1 MSIIGSIFVRLGLK
15 SDEFS
20 KGIKQSEGQLSSFKG
35 VVGKIG
41 GAIAGAFTVDKI
53 VQFTKEAYKLAG
65 QAQGVYN
72 AFSRLNRPGLL
83 NDLKEATR
91 GTTDELQLMQTAVRA
106 SNFKIPLDQLATYL
120 RFATDRA
127 IETGE
132 SVDYL
137 VNSLVLGIGRKSPLI
152 LDNLSISTV
161 RLREELAKTGD
172 MAKAVGNII
181 EEEMKKGGDAIETSA
196 VKTQKLGAAWKDF
209 MVAVGDSG
217 AVKSTGNIIT
227 DTLTSITRAMSD
239 LIKSGKS
246 SSIAMG
252 SGMLGGILGP
262 ILGPVAA
269 IFGGTKAAE
278 SAIKGQRSKQNKIDA
293 EVEKA
298 AKLAKEWADSV
309 TTIEEAEKKLS
320 LAQYSYF
327 SSGKEREAVIAAL
340 KEKIKTIKAQEQEKI
355 AREQTE
361 KGIKAQIEALE
372 ELRAQEANPE
382 KRAAYTSEIE
392 SLKKRLELMTSTN
405 TVVKGSID
413 YIIQQIEAQ
422 EKLYH
427 STNIQSVRDMA
438 AAKKEELEAAKAL
451 LEITEKDR
459 KRRDRILKEGDIASG
474 YSTQG
479 MGGSFWL
486 KRVEE
491 KNKLEKNLA
500 SYSFDPTLYK
510 DKIQQFKEQAAEV
523 DQVANSIH
531 QTITNTMVSSFQAL
545 ADGLAGISDMDA
557 GQAIASL
564 LKPLADTAIT
574 AGTIIMTTG
583 EAIES
588 LKKSLFGFNGISAIA
603 AGAILVGIGVAA
615 RAGLSAIASSGGS
628 SGSSSYSPNTS
639 FSGGSSYSGAS
650 SQYGYA
656 SYRAQSVDVNVT
668 GRISG
673 QDIVLASDKYL
684 KNKSR

>member
-20 KGIKQSEGQLSSFKG
+20 KGIKQVEGQLSSFKG

-41 GAIAGAFTVDKI
+41 GAIGVALSVKAVLKFT
-53 VQFTKEAYKLAG
+53 AASYKLA
-65 QAQGVYN
+65 QQTQNVYT
-72 AFSRLNRPGLL
+72 AFSRLNRPDLL
-83 NDLKEATR
+83 NKLKEAT
-91 GTTDELQLMQTAVRA
+91 GGAVDELKLMQTAVQT

-120 RFATDRA
+120 KFATTRA
-127 IETGE
+127 NETGQ

-137 VNSLVLGIGRKSPLI
+137 VQSIILGIGRKSPMI
-152 LDNLSISTV
+152 LDNLQINT
-161 RLREELAKTGD
+161 LKIREEFSKTGD

-181 EEEMKKGGDAIETSA
+181 EEEMKDAGNNIQTT
-196 VKTQKLGAAWKDF
+196 VDKTQKLGAAWKNF
-209 MVAVGDSG
+209 SLSLGNTSV
-217 AVKSTGNIIT
+217 VKSAGNAIV
-227 DTLTSITRAMSD
+227 DTLTYIANSFDA
-239 LIKSGKS
+239 LINSERLSTWQKFLGFL
-246 SSIAMG
+246 G
-252 SGMLGGILGP
+252 HGGIQRQAL
-262 ILGPVAA
+262 
-269 IFGGTKAAE
+269 AE
-278 SAIKGQRSKQNKIDA
+278 GAGNASAGKQIQERVNLWT
-293 EVEKA
+293 EG
-298 AKLAKEWADSV
+298 LN
-309 TTIEEAEKKLS
+309 TIELAERQLAFAQSQYAHFSSEEEKK
-320 LAQYSYF
+320 
-327 SSGKEREAVIAAL
+327 AVIAAL
-340 KEKIKTIKAQEQEKI
+340 KERVKLIKSQEQEKI

-361 KGIKAQIEALE
+361 NGIKAQIAALE

-413 YIIQQIEAQ
+413 YINQQIEAQ
-422 EKLYH
+422 EKLYN

-451 LEITEKDR
+451 LEITEKDKQ
-459 KRRDRILKEGDIASG
+459 KRDEALKGDIASG

-491 KNKLEKNLA
+491 KNQLEKNLA

-545 ADGLAGISDMDA
+545 ADGLAGISDMNA

-564 LKPLADTAIT
+564 LKPLADMAIT

-583 EAIES
+583 KAIES
-588 LKKSLFGFNGISAIA
+588 LKAALSGFFGVGAIA

-639 FSGGSSYSGAS
+639 FSGGGSYSGAS

>member
-196 VKTQKLGAAWKDF
+196 VKTQKLGAAWKNF
-209 MVAVGDSG
+209 MTSVGDTSII
-217 AVKSTGNIIT
+217 KSTGDAIVS
-227 DTLTSITRAMSD
+227 TLTYIADSFDA
-239 LIKSGKS
+239 LINSERLSTWQKFLGFL
-246 SSIAMG
+246 G
-252 SGMLGGILGP
+252 HGGIQRQAL
-262 ILGPVAA
+262 
-269 IFGGTKAAE
+269 AE
-278 SAIKGQRSKQNKIDA
+278 GAGNASADKQIQERVNLWT
-293 EVEKA
+293 EG
-298 AKLAKEWADSV
+298 LN
-309 TTIEEAEKKLS
+309 TIELAERQLAFAQSQYAHFSSEEEKK
-320 LAQYSYF
+320 
-327 SSGKEREAVIAAL
+327 AVIAAL
-340 KEKIKTIKAQEQEKI
+340 KERVKLIKSQEQEKI

-361 KGIKAQIEALE
+361 NGIKAQIAALE
-372 ELRAQEANPE
+372 ELRAQEANPA

-413 YIIQQIEAQ
+413 YINQQIEAQ
-422 EKLYH
+422 EKLYN

-451 LEITEKDR
+451 LEITEKDKQ
-459 KRRDRILKEGDIASG
+459 KRDEALKGNIASG

-531 QTITNTMVSSFQAL
+531 QTITNTMVSGFQAL

-564 LKPLADTAIT
+564 LKPLADVAIT

>member
-41 GAIAGAFTVDKI
+41 GAIAGAFAVNKI

-91 GTTDELQLMQTAVRA
+91 GTTDELKLMQTAVQA
-106 SNFKIPLDQLATYL
+106 NNFKIPLNQLATYL
-120 RFATDRA
+120 KFATNRA

-137 VNSLVLGIGRKSPLI
+137 VQSIILGIGRKSPLI
-152 LDNLSISTV
+152 LDNLGISV
-161 RLREELAKTGD
+161 FELREELAKTGD
-172 MAKAVGNII
+172 MGKAVGNII
-181 EEEMKKGGDAIETSA
+181 NKSMSEAGDAIETSA
-196 VKTQKLGAAWKDF
+196 VKTQKLGAAWKNF
-209 MVAVGDSG
+209 MTSVGDTSV
-217 AVKSTGNIIT
+217 VKSTGDAIVS
-227 DTLTSITRAMSD
+227 TLTYIADSFDA
-239 LIKSGKS
+239 LINSERLSTWQKFLGFL
-246 SSIAMG
+246 G
-252 SGMLGGILGP
+252 HGGIQRQAL
-262 ILGPVAA
+262 
-269 IFGGTKAAE
+269 AE
-278 SAIKGQRSKQNKIDA
+278 GAGNASADKQIQERVNLWT
-293 EVEKA
+293 EG
-298 AKLAKEWADSV
+298 LN
-309 TTIEEAEKKLS
+309 TIELAERQLAFAQSQYAHFSSEEEKK
-320 LAQYSYF
+320 
-327 SSGKEREAVIAAL
+327 AVIAAL
-340 KEKIKTIKAQEQEKI
+340 KERVKLIKSQEQEKI

-361 KGIKAQIEALE
+361 NGIKAQIAALE

-413 YIIQQIEAQ
+413 YINQQIEAQ
-422 EKLYH
+422 EKLYN

-451 LEITEKDR
+451 LEITEKDKQ
-459 KRRDRILKEGDIASG
+459 KRDEALKGDIASG

-545 ADGLAGISDMDA
+545 ADGLAGISDMNA

-564 LKPLADTAIT
+564 LKPLADMAIT

-583 EAIES
+583 KAIES
-588 LKKSLFGFNGISAIA
+588 LKAALSGFFGVGAIA

>member
-209 MVAVGDSG
+209 MVAVGGSG

-246 SSIAMG
+246 WSAFIG
-252 SGMLGGILGP
+252 SMLGGILGP
-262 ILGPVAA
+262 LGA
-269 IFGGTKAAE
+269 IFGGATAAG
-278 SAIKGQRSKQNKIDA
+278 SAITGQRSKQNKIDA
-293 EVEKA
+293 EDASA
-298 AKLAKEWADSV
+298 AKLAKKWADSAA
-309 TTIEEAEKKLS
+309 TIEEVNILLNSARSDSIDLTAKETQAIIEALMEKKKQL
-320 LAQYSYF
+320 
-327 SSGKEREAVIAAL
+327 
-340 KEKIKTIKAQEQEKI
+340 KAQEQEKI

-361 KGIKAQIEALE
+361 KGIKAQIAALE

-413 YIIQQIEAQ
+413 YINQQIEAQ
-422 EKLYH
+422 EKLYN

-438 AAKKEELEAAKAL
+438 AAKKKELEAAKAL
-451 LEITEKDR
+451 LEITEKDKQ
-459 KRRDRILKEGDIASG
+459 KRDEALKGDIASG

-491 KNKLEKNLA
+491 KNQLEKNLA

>member
-91 GTTDELQLMQTAVRA
+91 GTTDELKLMQTAVQA
-106 SNFKIPLDQLATYL
+106 NNFKIPLDQLATYL
-120 RFATDRA
+120 KFATNRA

-137 VNSLVLGIGRKSPLI
+137 VQSIILGIGRKSPLI
-152 LDNLSISTV
+152 LDNLGISASE
-161 RLREELAKTGD
+161 LREELAKTGD
-172 MAKAVGNII
+172 MGKAVGNII
-181 EEEMKKGGDAIETSA
+181 NKSMSEAGDAIETSA
-196 VKTQKLGAAWKDF
+196 VKTQKLGAAWKNF
-209 MVAVGDSG
+209 MTSVGDTSV
-217 AVKSTGNIIT
+217 VKSTGDAIVS
-227 DTLTSITRAMSD
+227 TLTYIADSFDA
-239 LIKSGKS
+239 LINSERLSTWQKFLGFL
-246 SSIAMG
+246 G
-252 SGMLGGILGP
+252 HGGIQRQAL
-262 ILGPVAA
+262 
-269 IFGGTKAAE
+269 AE
-278 SAIKGQRSKQNKIDA
+278 GAGNASADKQIQERVNLWT
-293 EVEKA
+293 EG
-298 AKLAKEWADSV
+298 LN
-309 TTIEEAEKKLS
+309 TIELAERQLAFAQSQYAHFSSEEEKK
-320 LAQYSYF
+320 
-327 SSGKEREAVIAAL
+327 AVIAAL
-340 KEKIKTIKAQEQEKI
+340 KERVKLIKSQEQEKI

-361 KGIKAQIEALE
+361 NGIKAQIAALE
-372 ELRAQEANPE
+372 ELRAEEANPA

-413 YIIQQIEAQ
+413 YINQQIEAQ
-422 EKLYH
+422 EKLYN

-451 LEITEKDR
+451 LEITEKDKQ
-459 KRRDRILKEGDIASG
+459 KRNEALKGDIGSG

-545 ADGLAGISDMDA
+545 ADGLAGISDMNA

-564 LKPLADTAIT
+564 LKPLADMAIT

-583 EAIES
+583 KAIES
-588 LKKSLFGFNGISAIA
+588 LKAALSGFFGVGAIA

>member
-35 VVGKIG
+35 AVGKIG

-91 GTTDELQLMQTAVRA
+91 GTTDELKLMQTAVQA
-106 SNFKIPLDQLATYL
+106 NNFKIPLDQLATYL
-120 RFATDRA
+120 KFATNRA

-137 VNSLVLGIGRKSPLI
+137 VQSIILGIGRKSPLI
-152 LDNLSISTV
+152 LDNLGISASE
-161 RLREELAKTGD
+161 LREELAKTGD
-172 MAKAVGNII
+172 MGKAVGNII
-181 EEEMKKGGDAIETSA
+181 NKSMSEAGDAIETSA
-196 VKTQKLGAAWKDF
+196 VKAQKLGAAWKDF

-361 KGIKAQIEALE
+361 KGIKAQIAALE

-413 YIIQQIEAQ
+413 YINQQIEAQ
-422 EKLYH
+422 EKLYN

-438 AAKKEELEAAKAL
+438 AAKKKELEAAKAL
-451 LEITEKDR
+451 LEITEKDKQ
-459 KRRDRILKEGDIASG
+459 KRDEALKGNIASG

>member
-196 VKTQKLGAAWKDF
+196 VKTQKLGAAWKNF
-209 MVAVGDSG
+209 MTSVGDTSV
-217 AVKSTGNIIT
+217 VKSTGDAIVS
-227 DTLTSITRAMSD
+227 TLTYIADSFDA
-239 LIKSGKS
+239 LINSERLSTWQKFLGFL
-246 SSIAMG
+246 G
-252 SGMLGGILGP
+252 HGGIQRQAL
-262 ILGPVAA
+262 
-269 IFGGTKAAE
+269 AE
-278 SAIKGQRSKQNKIDA
+278 GAGNASAGKQIQERVNLWT
-293 EVEKA
+293 EG
-298 AKLAKEWADSV
+298 LN
-309 TTIEEAEKKLS
+309 TIELAERQLAFAQSQYAHFSSEEEKK
-320 LAQYSYF
+320 
-327 SSGKEREAVIAAL
+327 AVIAAL
-340 KEKIKTIKAQEQEKI
+340 KERVKLLKSQEQEKI

-361 KGIKAQIEALE
+361 NGIKAQIAALE
-372 ELRAQEANPE
+372 ELRAEEANPE

-413 YIIQQIEAQ
+413 YINQQIEAQ
-422 EKLYH
+422 EKLYN
-427 STNIQSVRDMA
+427 STNIQSIRDMA

-451 LEITEKDR
+451 LEITEKDKQ
-459 KRRDRILKEGDIASG
+459 KRDEALKGNIASG
-474 YSTQG
+474 YSTQE

-510 DKIQQFKEQAAEV
+510 DKIQQFKEQVAEV
-523 DQVANSIH
+523 DQVAKSIH

-545 ADGLAGISDMDA
+545 ADGLAGISDMNA

-564 LKPLADTAIT
+564 LKPLADMAIT

-583 EAIES
+583 KAIES
-588 LKKSLFGFNGISAIA
+588 LKAALSGFFGVGAIA

>member
-91 GTTDELQLMQTAVRA
+91 GTTDELKLMQTAVQA
-106 SNFKIPLDQLATYL
+106 NNFKIPLDQLATYL
-120 RFATDRA
+120 KFATNRA

-196 VKTQKLGAAWKDF
+196 VKTQKLGAAWKNF
-209 MVAVGDSG
+209 MTSVGDTSV
-217 AVKSTGNIIT
+217 VKSTGDAIVS
-227 DTLTSITRAMSD
+227 TLTYIADSFDA
-239 LIKSGKS
+239 LINSERLSTWQKFLGFL
-246 SSIAMG
+246 G
-252 SGMLGGILGP
+252 HGGIQRQAL
-262 ILGPVAA
+262 
-269 IFGGTKAAE
+269 AE
-278 SAIKGQRSKQNKIDA
+278 GAGNASADKQIQERVNLWT
-293 EVEKA
+293 EG
-298 AKLAKEWADSV
+298 LN
-309 TTIEEAEKKLS
+309 TIELAERQLAFAQSQYAHFSSEEEKK
-320 LAQYSYF
+320 
-327 SSGKEREAVIAAL
+327 AVIAAL
-340 KEKIKTIKAQEQEKI
+340 KERVKLIKSQEQEKI

-382 KRAAYTSEIE
+382 KKAAYTSEIE

-413 YIIQQIEAQ
+413 YINQQIEAQ
-422 EKLYH
+422 EKLYN

-451 LEITEKDR
+451 LEITAKDE
-459 KRRDRILKEGDIASG
+459 KRRAEILAEGDIASG
-474 YSTQG
+474 YSTKG
-479 MGGSFWL
+479 TGGSFWF

-545 ADGLAGISDMDA
+545 ADGLAGISDMNA

-564 LKPLADTAIT
+564 LKPLADMAIT

-583 EAIES
+583 KAIES
-588 LKKSLFGFNGISAIA
+588 LKAALSGFFGVGAIA

-615 RAGLSAIASSGGS
+615 RAGLSAIASSGGN

-639 FSGGSSYSGAS
+639 FSGGSSYSGVS

>member
-91 GTTDELQLMQTAVRA
+91 GTTDELKLMQTAVQA
-106 SNFKIPLDQLATYL
+106 NNFKIPLDQLATYL
-120 RFATDRA
+120 KFATNRA

-137 VNSLVLGIGRKSPLI
+137 VQSIILGIGRKSPLI
-152 LDNLSISTV
+152 LDNLGISASE
-161 RLREELAKTGD
+161 LREELAKTGD
-172 MAKAVGNII
+172 MGKAVGNII
-181 EEEMKKGGDAIETSA
+181 NKSMSEAGDAIETSA
-196 VKTQKLGAAWKDF
+196 VKTQKLGAAWKNF
-209 MVAVGDSG
+209 MTSVGDTSV
-217 AVKSTGNIIT
+217 VKSTGDAIVS
-227 DTLTSITRAMSD
+227 TLTYIADSFDA
-239 LIKSGKS
+239 LINSERLSTWQKFLGFL
-246 SSIAMG
+246 G
-252 SGMLGGILGP
+252 HGGIQRQAL
-262 ILGPVAA
+262 
-269 IFGGTKAAE
+269 AE
-278 SAIKGQRSKQNKIDA
+278 GAGNASADKQIQERVNLWT
-293 EVEKA
+293 EG
-298 AKLAKEWADSV
+298 LN
-309 TTIEEAEKKLS
+309 TIELAERQLAFAQSQYAHFSSEEEKK
-320 LAQYSYF
+320 
-327 SSGKEREAVIAAL
+327 AVIAAL
-340 KEKIKTIKAQEQEKI
+340 KERVKLIKSQEQEKI

-361 KGIKAQIEALE
+361 NGIKAQIAALE

-413 YIIQQIEAQ
+413 YINQQIEAQ
-422 EKLYH
+422 EKLYN

-451 LEITEKDR
+451 LEITEKDKQ
-459 KRRDRILKEGDIASG
+459 KRDEALKGDIASG

-479 MGGSFWL
+479 MGGSFWF

-491 KNKLEKNLA
+491 KNQLEKNLA

-545 ADGLAGISDMDA
+545 ADGLAGISDMNA

-564 LKPLADTAIT
+564 LKPLADMAIT

-583 EAIES
+583 KAIES
-588 LKKSLFGFNGISAIA
+588 LKAALSGFFGVGAIA

>member
-196 VKTQKLGAAWKDF
+196 VKTQKLGAAWKNF
-209 MVAVGDSG
+209 MTSVGDTS
-217 AVKSTGNIIT
+217 VIKSTGDAIVS
-227 DTLTSITRAMSD
+227 TLTYIADSFDA
-239 LIKSGKS
+239 LINSERLSTWQKFLGFL
-246 SSIAMG
+246 G
-252 SGMLGGILGP
+252 HGGIQRQAL
-262 ILGPVAA
+262 
-269 IFGGTKAAE
+269 AE
-278 SAIKGQRSKQNKIDA
+278 GAGNASADKQIQERVNLWT
-293 EVEKA
+293 EG
-298 AKLAKEWADSV
+298 LN
-309 TTIEEAEKKLS
+309 TIELAERQLAFAQSQYAHFSSEEEKK
-320 LAQYSYF
+320 
-327 SSGKEREAVIAAL
+327 AVIAAL
-340 KEKIKTIKAQEQEKI
+340 KERVKLIKSQEQEKI

-361 KGIKAQIEALE
+361 NGIKAQIAALE

-413 YIIQQIEAQ
+413 YINQQIEAQ
-422 EKLYH
+422 EKLYN

-438 AAKKEELEAAKAL
+438 AAKKKELEAAKAL
-451 LEITEKDR
+451 LEITEKDKQ
-459 KRRDRILKEGDIASG
+459 KRDEALKGNIASG
-474 YSTQG
+474 YSTQE

-545 ADGLAGISDMDA
+545 ADGLAGISDMNA

-564 LKPLADTAIT
+564 LKPLADMAIT

-583 EAIES
+583 EAIER
-588 LKKSLFGFNGISAIA
+588 LKKSLLGFNGIGAIA

-639 FSGGSSYSGAS
+639 FSGGGSYSGAS

>member
-41 GAIAGAFTVDKI
+41 WAIAGAFTVDKI

-196 VKTQKLGAAWKDF
+196 VKTQKLGAAWKNF
-209 MVAVGDSG
+209 MTSVGDTSV
-217 AVKSTGNIIT
+217 VKSTGDAIVS
-227 DTLTSITRAMSD
+227 TLTYIADSFDA
-239 LIKSGKS
+239 LINSERLSTWQKFLGFL
-246 SSIAMG
+246 G
-252 SGMLGGILGP
+252 HGGIQRQAL
-262 ILGPVAA
+262 
-269 IFGGTKAAE
+269 AE
-278 SAIKGQRSKQNKIDA
+278 GAGNASADKQIQERVNLWT
-293 EVEKA
+293 EG
-298 AKLAKEWADSV
+298 LN
-309 TTIEEAEKKLS
+309 TIELAERQLAFAQSQYAHFSSEEEKK
-320 LAQYSYF
+320 
-327 SSGKEREAVIAAL
+327 AVIAAL
-340 KEKIKTIKAQEQEKI
+340 KERVKLIKSQEQEKI

-361 KGIKAQIEALE
+361 NGIKAQIAALE

-413 YIIQQIEAQ
+413 YINQQIEAQ
-422 EKLYH
+422 EKLYN
-427 STNIQSVRDMA
+427 SANIQSVRDMA

-451 LEITEKDR
+451 LEITEKDKQ
-459 KRRDRILKEGDIASG
+459 KRDEALKGDIASG

-545 ADGLAGISDMDA
+545 ADGLAGISDMNA

-564 LKPLADTAIT
+564 LKPLADMAIT

-583 EAIES
+583 KAIES
-588 LKKSLFGFNGISAIA
+588 LKAALSGFFGVGAIA

>member
-41 GAIAGAFTVDKI
+41 GAIAGAFAVNKI

-91 GTTDELQLMQTAVRA
+91 GTTDELKLMQTAVQA
-106 SNFKIPLDQLATYL
+106 NNFKIPLDQLATYL
-120 RFATDRA
+120 KFATNRA

-137 VNSLVLGIGRKSPLI
+137 VQSIILGIGRKSPLI
-152 LDNLSISTV
+152 LDNLGISASE
-161 RLREELAKTGD
+161 LREELAKTGD
-172 MAKAVGNII
+172 MGKAVGNII
-181 EEEMKKGGDAIETSA
+181 NKSMSEAGDAIETSA
-196 VKTQKLGAAWKDF
+196 VKVQRLSAAWKDLKTAYGNSAWVKNIADSIVDNLT
-209 MVAVGDSG
+209 VAINSISSIFKSNAQIWYETDIKMG
-217 AVKSTGNIIT
+217 ANLGKRWLQIYEKYKKATGSLK
-227 DTLTSITRAMSD
+227 DDYSEYLD
-239 LIKSGKS
+239 LLKKGFS
-246 SSIAMG
+246 SS
-252 SGMLGGILGP
+252 P
-262 ILGPVAA
+262 Q
-269 IFGGTKAAE
+269 T
-278 SAIKGQRSKQNKIDA
+278 NT
-293 EVEKA
+293 
-298 AKLAKEWADSV
+298 DSIRQLNSD
-309 TTIEEAEKKLS
+309 TIN
-320 LAQYSYF
+320 
-327 SSGKEREAVIAAL
+327 
-340 KEKIKTIKAQEQEKI
+340 
-355 AREQTE
+355 
-361 KGIKAQIEALE
+361 GIKAQIAALE
-372 ELRAQEANPE
+372 ELRAEEANPA

-413 YIIQQIEAQ
+413 YINQQIEAQ
-422 EKLYH
+422 EKLYN

-451 LEITEKDR
+451 LEITEKDKQ
-459 KRRDRILKEGDIASG
+459 KRDEALKGDIASG

-545 ADGLAGISDMDA
+545 ADGLAGISDMNA

-564 LKPLADTAIT
+564 LKPLADMAIT

-583 EAIES
+583 KAIES
-588 LKKSLFGFNGISAIA
+588 LKAALSGFFGVGAIA

-639 FSGGSSYSGAS
+639 FSGGGSYSGAS

-656 SYRAQSVDVNVT
+656 SYRTQSVDVNVT

>member
-196 VKTQKLGAAWKDF
+196 VKTQKLGAAWKNF
-209 MVAVGDSG
+209 MTSVGDTS
-217 AVKSTGNIIT
+217 VIKSTGDAIVS
-227 DTLTSITRAMSD
+227 TLTYIADSFDA
-239 LIKSGKS
+239 LINSERLSTWQKFLGFL
-246 SSIAMG
+246 G
-252 SGMLGGILGP
+252 HGGIQRQAL
-262 ILGPVAA
+262 
-269 IFGGTKAAE
+269 AE
-278 SAIKGQRSKQNKIDA
+278 GAGNASADKQIQERVNLWT
-293 EVEKA
+293 EG
-298 AKLAKEWADSV
+298 LN
-309 TTIEEAEKKLS
+309 TIELAERQLAFAQSQYAHFSSEEEKK
-320 LAQYSYF
+320 
-327 SSGKEREAVIAAL
+327 AVIAAL
-340 KEKIKTIKAQEQEKI
+340 KERVKLIKSQEQEKI

-361 KGIKAQIEALE
+361 NGIKAQIAALE

-413 YIIQQIEAQ
+413 YINQQIEAQ
-422 EKLYH
+422 EKLYN

-438 AAKKEELEAAKAL
+438 AAKKKELEAAKAL
-451 LEITEKDR
+451 LEITEKDKQ
-459 KRRDRILKEGDIASG
+459 KRDEALKGDIASG

>member
-41 GAIAGAFTVDKI
+41 GAIAGAFAVNKI
-53 VQFTKEAYKLAG
+53 AQFTKEAYKLAG

-91 GTTDELQLMQTAVRA
+91 GTTDELKLMQTAVQA
-106 SNFKIPLDQLATYL
+106 NNFKIPLDQLATYL
-120 RFATDRA
+120 KFATNRA

-137 VNSLVLGIGRKSPLI
+137 VQSIVLGIGRKSPLI
-152 LDNLSISTV
+152 LDNLGISASE
-161 RLREELAKTGD
+161 LREELAKTGD
-172 MAKAVGNII
+172 MGKAVGNII
-181 EEEMKKGGDAIETSA
+181 NKSMSEAGDAIETSA
-196 VKTQKLGAAWKDF
+196 VKTQKLGAALKDL
-209 MVAVGDSG
+209 MVTVGNSQP
-217 AVKSTGNIIT
+217 VKGTGNAISNALTDWATGWNNIIN
-227 DTLTSITRAMSD
+227 S
-239 LIKSGKS
+239 KSLNAFQKT
-246 SSIAMG
+246 AAL
-252 SGMLGGILGP
+252 LGGSNWDFAATVAGKEKEILTLQDKR
-262 ILGPVAA
+262 IQQRVDSFL
-269 IFGGTKAAE
+269 
-278 SAIKGQRSKQNKIDA
+278 KGIN
-293 EVEKA
+293 
-298 AKLAKEWADSV
+298 
-309 TTIEEAEKKLS
+309 TIEEAEKKLS

-340 KEKIKTIKAQEQEKI
+340 KEKVKLIKSQEQEKI

-361 KGIKAQIEALE
+361 KGIKAQIAALE
-372 ELRAQEANPE
+372 ELRAVEANPA

-413 YIIQQIEAQ
+413 YINQQIEAQ
-422 EKLYH
+422 EKLYN

-438 AAKKEELEAAKAL
+438 AAKKKELEAAKAL
-451 LEITEKDR
+451 LEITEKDKQ
-459 KRRDRILKEGDIASG
+459 KRDEALKGNIASG

-545 ADGLAGISDMDA
+545 ADGLAGISDMNA

-564 LKPLADTAIT
+564 LKPLADMAIT

-583 EAIES
+583 KAIES
-588 LKKSLFGFNGISAIA
+588 LKAALSGFFGVGAIA

>member
-91 GTTDELQLMQTAVRA
+91 GTTDELKLMQTAVQA
-106 SNFKIPLDQLATYL
+106 NNFKIPLDQLATYL
-120 RFATDRA
+120 KFATNRA

-137 VNSLVLGIGRKSPLI
+137 VQSIILGIGRKSPLI
-152 LDNLSISTV
+152 LDNLGISASE
-161 RLREELAKTGD
+161 LREELAKTGD
-172 MAKAVGNII
+172 MGKAVGNII
-181 EEEMKKGGDAIETSA
+181 NKSMSEAGDAIETSA
-196 VKTQKLGAAWKDF
+196 VKVQRLSAAWKDLKTAYGNSAWVKNIADSIVDNLT
-209 MVAVGDSG
+209 VAINSISSIFKSNAQIWYETDIKMG
-217 AVKSTGNIIT
+217 ANLGKRWLQIYEKYKKATGSLK
-227 DTLTSITRAMSD
+227 DDYSEYLD
-239 LIKSGKS
+239 LLKKGFS
-246 SSIAMG
+246 SS
-252 SGMLGGILGP
+252 P
-262 ILGPVAA
+262 Q
-269 IFGGTKAAE
+269 T
-278 SAIKGQRSKQNKIDA
+278 NT
-293 EVEKA
+293 
-298 AKLAKEWADSV
+298 DSIRQLNSD
-309 TTIEEAEKKLS
+309 TIN
-320 LAQYSYF
+320 
-327 SSGKEREAVIAAL
+327 
-340 KEKIKTIKAQEQEKI
+340 
-355 AREQTE
+355 
-361 KGIKAQIEALE
+361 GIKAQIAALE
-372 ELRAQEANPE
+372 ELRAEEANPA

-413 YIIQQIEAQ
+413 YINQQIEAQ
-422 EKLYH
+422 EKLYN

-451 LEITEKDR
+451 LEITEKDKQ
-459 KRRDRILKEGDIASG
+459 KRDEALKGDIASG

-500 SYSFDPTLYK
+500 SYSYDPTLYK
-510 DKIQQFKEQAAEV
+510 NAKNQATQFNEIAEEVKQA
-523 DQVANSIH
+523 ANSIH
-531 QTITNTMVSSFQAL
+531 QTITTAMSDAL
-545 ADGLAGISDMDA
+545 ISLAEGIGSMGGIDM
-557 GQAIASL
+557 S
-564 LKPLADTAIT
+564 PLADVIIQVGKMAIK
-574 AGTIIMTTG
+574 TG
-583 EAIES
+583 VAILGIKKALES
-588 LKKSLFGFNGISAIA
+588 LNPFVAIA
-603 AGAILVGIGVAA
+603 AGTALVALGTAVKKSLSNIG
-615 RAGLSAIASSGGS
+615 SEIGG
-628 SGSSSYSPNTS
+628 GYSPNTS
-639 FSGGSSYSGAS
+639 FSGGGSYSGAS

>member
-91 GTTDELQLMQTAVRA
+91 GTTDELKLMQTAVQA
-106 SNFKIPLDQLATYL
+106 NNFKIPLNQLATYL
-120 RFATDRA
+120 KFATNRA

-137 VNSLVLGIGRKSPLI
+137 VQSIILGIGRKSPLI
-152 LDNLSISTV
+152 LDNLGISASE
-161 RLREELAKTGD
+161 LREELAKTGD
-172 MAKAVGNII
+172 MGKAVGNII
-181 EEEMKKGGDAIETSA
+181 NKSMSEAGDAIETSA
-196 VKTQKLGAAWKDF
+196 VKVQRLSAAWKDLKTAYGNSAWVKNIADSIVDNLT
-209 MVAVGDSG
+209 VAINSISSIFKSNAQIWYETDIKMG
-217 AVKSTGNIIT
+217 ANLGKRWLQIYEKYKKATGSLK
-227 DTLTSITRAMSD
+227 DDYSEYLD
-239 LIKSGKS
+239 LLKKGFS
-246 SSIAMG
+246 SS
-252 SGMLGGILGP
+252 P
-262 ILGPVAA
+262 Q
-269 IFGGTKAAE
+269 T
-278 SAIKGQRSKQNKIDA
+278 NT
-293 EVEKA
+293 
-298 AKLAKEWADSV
+298 DSIRQLNSD
-309 TTIEEAEKKLS
+309 TIN
-320 LAQYSYF
+320 
-327 SSGKEREAVIAAL
+327 
-340 KEKIKTIKAQEQEKI
+340 
-355 AREQTE
+355 
-361 KGIKAQIEALE
+361 GIKAQIAALE
-372 ELRAQEANPE
+372 ELRAEEANPE

-413 YIIQQIEAQ
+413 YINQQIEAQ
-422 EKLYH
+422 EKLYN

-451 LEITEKDR
+451 LEITEKDKQ
-459 KRRDRILKEGDIASG
+459 KRDEALKGNIASG

-500 SYSFDPTLYK
+500 SYSYDPTLYK
-510 DKIQQFKEQAAEV
+510 NAKNQATQFNEIAEEVKQA
-523 DQVANSIH
+523 ANSIH
-531 QTITNTMVSSFQAL
+531 QTITTAMSDAL
-545 ADGLAGISDMDA
+545 ISLAEGIGSMGGIDM
-557 GQAIASL
+557 S
-564 LKPLADTAIT
+564 PLADVIIQVGKMAIK
-574 AGTIIMTTG
+574 TG
-583 EAIES
+583 VAILGIKKALES
-588 LKKSLFGFNGISAIA
+588 LNPFVAIA
-603 AGAILVGIGVAA
+603 AGTALVALGTAVKKSLSNIG
-615 RAGLSAIASSGGS
+615 SEIGG
-628 SGSSSYSPNTS
+628 GYSPNTS
-639 FSGGSSYSGAS
+639 FSGGGSYSGAS

>member
-35 VVGKIG
+35 AVGKIG

-106 SNFKIPLDQLATYL
+106 SNFKIPLEELATYL
-120 RFATDRA
+120 KFATDRA

-181 EEEMKKGGDAIETSA
+181 KEEMQKGGDAIETSA

-217 AVKSTGNIIT
+217 IVKSSGNIIT

-246 SSIAMG
+246 WKVLMG
-252 SGMLGGILGP
+252 SGTIGA
-262 ILGPVAA
+262 ILGPVLGPTGAV
-269 IFGGTKAAE
+269 FGGVQVAG
-278 SAIKGQRSKQNKIDA
+278 SVISGQRSKQKEIDA
-293 EVEKA
+293 EAERV
-298 AKLAKEWADSV
+298 AKLAKEWVDSV

-340 KEKIKTIKAQEQEKI
+340 KEKIKTIKALEQEKI

-361 KGIKAQIEALE
+361 KGIKSQIAELE
-372 ELRAQEANPE
+372 ELRAVEANPE
-382 KRAAYTSEIE
+382 KRAAYTIEIE

-413 YIIQQIEAQ
+413 YINQQIEAQ
-422 EKLYH
+422 EKLYN

-451 LEITEKDR
+451 LEITEKDKE
-459 KRRDRILKEGDIASG
+459 KRDEALKGDIASG
-474 YSTQG
+474 YSTKGTGKSLAERQKSG
-479 MGGSFWL
+479 NIQLSYDPALAANIKKDVESAKENL
-486 KRVEE
+486 KE
-491 KNKLEKNLA
+491 L
-500 SYSFDPTLYK
+500 
-510 DKIQQFKEQAAEV
+510 EQA
-523 DQVANSIH
+523 ANSIH
-531 QTITNTMVSSFQAL
+531 QTITTAMSDAL
-545 ADGLAGISDMDA
+545 ISLAEGIGSMGGIDM
-557 GQAIASL
+557 S
-564 LKPLADTAIT
+564 PLADVIIQVGKMAIR
-574 AGTIIMTTG
+574 TG
-583 EAIES
+583 VAILGIKKALES
-588 LKKSLFGFNGISAIA
+588 LNPFVAIA
-603 AGAILVGIGVAA
+603 AGTALVALGTAAKKSLSNIG
-615 RAGLSAIASSGGS
+615 SEIGG
-628 SGSSSYSPNTS
+628 GYSPNTS
-639 FSGGSSYSGAS
+639 FSGGGSYSGAL

>member
-41 GAIAGAFTVDKI
+41 GAIAGAFAVNKI

-91 GTTDELQLMQTAVRA
+91 GTIDELQLMQTAVRA

-196 VKTQKLGAAWKDF
+196 VKTQKLGAAWKNF
-209 MVAVGDSG
+209 MTSVGDTSV
-217 AVKSTGNIIT
+217 VKSTGDAIVS
-227 DTLTSITRAMSD
+227 TLTYIADSFDA
-239 LIKSGKS
+239 LINSERLSTWQKFLGFL
-246 SSIAMG
+246 G
-252 SGMLGGILGP
+252 HGGIQRQAL
-262 ILGPVAA
+262 
-269 IFGGTKAAE
+269 AE
-278 SAIKGQRSKQNKIDA
+278 GAGNASADKQIQERVNLWT
-293 EVEKA
+293 EG
-298 AKLAKEWADSV
+298 LN
-309 TTIEEAEKKLS
+309 TIELAERQLAFAQSQYAHFSSEEEKK
-320 LAQYSYF
+320 
-327 SSGKEREAVIAAL
+327 AVIAAL

-413 YIIQQIEAQ
+413 YINQQIEAQ
-422 EKLYH
+422 EKLYN

-451 LEITEKDR
+451 LEITEKDKQ
-459 KRRDRILKEGDIASG
+459 KRDEALKGDIASG

-545 ADGLAGISDMDA
+545 ADGLAGISDMNA

-564 LKPLADTAIT
+564 LKPLADMAIT

-583 EAIES
+583 KAIES
-588 LKKSLFGFNGISAIA
+588 LKAALSGFFGVGAIA

>member
-91 GTTDELQLMQTAVRA
+91 GTTDELKLMQTAVQA
-106 SNFKIPLDQLATYL
+106 NNFKIPLDQLATYL
-120 RFATDRA
+120 KFATNRA

-137 VNSLVLGIGRKSPLI
+137 VQSIILGIGRKSPLI
-152 LDNLSISTV
+152 LDNLGISASE
-161 RLREELAKTGD
+161 LREELAKTGD
-172 MAKAVGNII
+172 MGKAVGNII
-181 EEEMKKGGDAIETSA
+181 NKSMSEAGDAIETSA
-196 VKTQKLGAAWKDF
+196 VKTQKLGAAWKNF
-209 MVAVGDSG
+209 MTSVGDTSV
-217 AVKSTGNIIT
+217 VKSTGDAIVS
-227 DTLTSITRAMSD
+227 TLTYIADSFDA
-239 LIKSGKS
+239 LINSERLSTWQKFLGFL
-246 SSIAMG
+246 G
-252 SGMLGGILGP
+252 HGGIQRQAL
-262 ILGPVAA
+262 
-269 IFGGTKAAE
+269 AE
-278 SAIKGQRSKQNKIDA
+278 GAGNASADKQIQERVNLWT
-293 EVEKA
+293 EG
-298 AKLAKEWADSV
+298 LN
-309 TTIEEAEKKLS
+309 TIELAERQLAFAQSQYAHFSSEEEKK
-320 LAQYSYF
+320 
-327 SSGKEREAVIAAL
+327 AVIAAL
-340 KEKIKTIKAQEQEKI
+340 KERVKLIKSQEQEKI

-361 KGIKAQIEALE
+361 NGIKAQIAALE

-392 SLKKRLELMTSTN
+392 SLEKRLELMTSTKTRVDQIN
-405 TVVKGSID
+405 DAID
-413 YIIQQIEAQ
+413 RLRKNREDATKEAQ
-422 EKLYH
+422 AGIDAEIEKLQSELDWINLTAEAYAKFLEVK
-427 STNIQSVRDMA
+427 SGETGNIA
-438 AAKKEELEAAKAL
+438 A
-451 LEITEKDR
+451 
-459 KRRDRILKEGDIASG
+459 G
-474 YSTQG
+474 YSTKG
-479 MGGSFWL
+479 TGGSFWL

-491 KNKLEKNLA
+491 KNKLEKDLA

-510 DKIQQFKEQAAEV
+510 NAKIQADRFREIAKEVEQT
-523 DQVANSIH
+523 ANSIH
-531 QTITNTMVSSFQAL
+531 LTISGAMSDAL
-545 ADGLAGISDMDA
+545 ISLAEGIGGMGGIDM
-557 GQAIASL
+557 S
-564 LKPLADTAIT
+564 PLADVIIQVGKMAIR
-574 AGTIIMTTG
+574 TG
-583 EAIES
+583 VAILGIKKALES
-588 LKKSLFGFNGISAIA
+588 LNPFVAIA
-603 AGAILVGIGVAA
+603 AGTALVALGTAAKKSLSNIG
-615 RAGLSAIASSGGS
+615 SEIGG
-628 SGSSSYSPNTS
+628 GYSPNTS
-639 FSGGSSYSGAS
+639 FSGGGSYSGAL

>member
-91 GTTDELQLMQTAVRA
+91 GTIDELQLMQTAVRA

-196 VKTQKLGAAWKDF
+196 VKTQKLGAAWKNF
-209 MVAVGDSG
+209 MTSVGDTS
-217 AVKSTGNIIT
+217 VIKSTGDAIVS
-227 DTLTSITRAMSD
+227 TLTYIADSFDA
-239 LIKSGKS
+239 LINSERLSTWQKFLGFL
-246 SSIAMG
+246 G
-252 SGMLGGILGP
+252 HGGIQRQAL
-262 ILGPVAA
+262 
-269 IFGGTKAAE
+269 AE
-278 SAIKGQRSKQNKIDA
+278 GAGNASADKQIQERVNLWT
-293 EVEKA
+293 EG
-298 AKLAKEWADSV
+298 LN
-309 TTIEEAEKKLS
+309 TIELAERQLAFAQSQYAHFSSEEEKK
-320 LAQYSYF
+320 
-327 SSGKEREAVIAAL
+327 AVIAAL
-340 KEKIKTIKAQEQEKI
+340 KERVKLIKSQEQEKI

-361 KGIKAQIEALE
+361 NGIKAQIAALE

-413 YIIQQIEAQ
+413 YINQQIEAQ
-422 EKLYH
+422 EKLYN

-438 AAKKEELEAAKAL
+438 AAKKKELEAAKAL
-451 LEITEKDR
+451 LEITEKDKQ
-459 KRRDRILKEGDIASG
+459 KRDEALKGDIASG

>member
-196 VKTQKLGAAWKDF
+196 VKTQKLGAAWKNF
-209 MVAVGDSG
+209 MTSVGDTSV
-217 AVKSTGNIIT
+217 VKSTGDAIVS
-227 DTLTSITRAMSD
+227 TLTYIADSFDA
-239 LIKSGKS
+239 LINSERLSTWQKFLGFL
-246 SSIAMG
+246 G
-252 SGMLGGILGP
+252 HGGIQRQAL
-262 ILGPVAA
+262 
-269 IFGGTKAAE
+269 AE
-278 SAIKGQRSKQNKIDA
+278 GAGNASADKQIQERVNLWT
-293 EVEKA
+293 EG
-298 AKLAKEWADSV
+298 LN
-309 TTIEEAEKKLS
+309 TIELAERQLAFAQSQYAHFSSEEEKK
-320 LAQYSYF
+320 
-327 SSGKEREAVIAAL
+327 AVIAAL

-413 YIIQQIEAQ
+413 YINQQIEAQ
-422 EKLYH
+422 EKLYN

-451 LEITEKDR
+451 LEITEKDKQ
-459 KRRDRILKEGDIASG
+459 KRDEALKGDIASG

-545 ADGLAGISDMDA
+545 ADGLAGISDMNA

-564 LKPLADTAIT
+564 LKPLADMAIT

-583 EAIES
+583 KAIES
-588 LKKSLFGFNGISAIA
+588 LKAALSGFFGVGAIA

>member
-120 RFATDRA
+120 KFATNRA

-137 VNSLVLGIGRKSPLI
+137 VQSIILGIGRKSPLI
-152 LDNLSISTV
+152 LDNLGISASE
-161 RLREELAKTGD
+161 LREELAKTGD
-172 MAKAVGNII
+172 MGKAVGNII
-181 EEEMKKGGDAIETSA
+181 NKSMSEAGDAIETSA
-196 VKTQKLGAAWKDF
+196 VKVQRLSAAWKDLKTAYGNSAWVKNIADSIVDNLT
-209 MVAVGDSG
+209 VAINSISSIFKSNAQIWYETDIKMG
-217 AVKSTGNIIT
+217 ANLGKRWLQIYEKYKKATGSLK
-227 DTLTSITRAMSD
+227 DDYSEYLD
-239 LIKSGKS
+239 LLKKGFS
-246 SSIAMG
+246 SS
-252 SGMLGGILGP
+252 P
-262 ILGPVAA
+262 Q
-269 IFGGTKAAE
+269 T
-278 SAIKGQRSKQNKIDA
+278 NT
-293 EVEKA
+293 
-298 AKLAKEWADSV
+298 DSIRQLNSD
-309 TTIEEAEKKLS
+309 TIN
-320 LAQYSYF
+320 
-327 SSGKEREAVIAAL
+327 
-340 KEKIKTIKAQEQEKI
+340 
-355 AREQTE
+355 
-361 KGIKAQIEALE
+361 GIKAQIAALE
-372 ELRAQEANPE
+372 ELRAEEANPA

-413 YIIQQIEAQ
+413 YINQQIEAQ
-422 EKLYH
+422 EKLYN

-451 LEITEKDR
+451 LEITEKDKQ
-459 KRRDRILKEGDIASG
+459 KRDEALKGDIASG

-500 SYSFDPTLYK
+500 SYSYDPTLYK
-510 DKIQQFKEQAAEV
+510 NAKNQATQFNEIAEEVKQA
-523 DQVANSIH
+523 ANSIH
-531 QTITNTMVSSFQAL
+531 QTITTAMSDAL
-545 ADGLAGISDMDA
+545 ISLAEGIGSMGGIDM
-557 GQAIASL
+557 S
-564 LKPLADTAIT
+564 PLADVIIQVGKMAIK
-574 AGTIIMTTG
+574 TG
-583 EAIES
+583 VAILGIKKALES
-588 LKKSLFGFNGISAIA
+588 LNPFVAIA
-603 AGAILVGIGVAA
+603 AGTALVALGTAVKKSLSNIG
-615 RAGLSAIASSGGS
+615 SEIGG
-628 SGSSSYSPNTS
+628 GYSPNTS
-639 FSGGSSYSGAS
+639 FSGGGSYSGAS

>member
-196 VKTQKLGAAWKDF
+196 VKTQKLGAAWKNF
-209 MVAVGDSG
+209 MTSVGDTSV
-217 AVKSTGNIIT
+217 VKSTGDAIVS
-227 DTLTSITRAMSD
+227 TLTYIADSFDA
-239 LIKSGKS
+239 LINSERLSTWQKFLGFL
-246 SSIAMG
+246 G
-252 SGMLGGILGP
+252 HGGIQRQAL
-262 ILGPVAA
+262 
-269 IFGGTKAAE
+269 AE
-278 SAIKGQRSKQNKIDA
+278 GAGNASADKQIQERVNLWT
-293 EVEKA
+293 EG
-298 AKLAKEWADSV
+298 LN
-309 TTIEEAEKKLS
+309 TIELAERQLAFAQSQYAHFSSEEEKK
-320 LAQYSYF
+320 
-327 SSGKEREAVIAAL
+327 AVIAAL
-340 KEKIKTIKAQEQEKI
+340 KERVKLIKSQEQEKI

-361 KGIKAQIEALE
+361 NGIKAQIAALE
-372 ELRAQEANPE
+372 ELRAQEANPA

-413 YIIQQIEAQ
+413 YINQQIEAQ
-422 EKLYH
+422 EKLYN

-451 LEITEKDR
+451 LEITEKDKQ
-459 KRRDRILKEGDIASG
+459 KRDEALKGDIASG

-491 KNKLEKNLA
+491 KNQLEKNLA

-564 LKPLADTAIT
+564 LKPLADMAIT

-583 EAIES
+583 KAIES
-588 LKKSLFGFNGISAIA
+588 LKAALSGFFGVGAIA

>member
-196 VKTQKLGAAWKDF
+196 VKTQKLGAAWKNF
-209 MVAVGDSG
+209 MTSVGDTSV
-217 AVKSTGNIIT
+217 VKSTGDAIVS
-227 DTLTSITRAMSD
+227 TLTYIADSFDA
-239 LIKSGKS
+239 LINSERLSTWQKFLGFL
-246 SSIAMG
+246 G
-252 SGMLGGILGP
+252 HGGIQRQAL
-262 ILGPVAA
+262 
-269 IFGGTKAAE
+269 AE
-278 SAIKGQRSKQNKIDA
+278 GAGNASAGKQIQERVNLWT
-293 EVEKA
+293 EG
-298 AKLAKEWADSV
+298 LN
-309 TTIEEAEKKLS
+309 TIELAERQLAFAQSQYAHFSSEEEKK
-320 LAQYSYF
+320 
-327 SSGKEREAVIAAL
+327 AVIAAL
-340 KEKIKTIKAQEQEKI
+340 KERVKLLKSQEQEKI

-361 KGIKAQIEALE
+361 NGIKAQIAALE
-372 ELRAQEANPE
+372 ELRAEEANPE
-382 KRAAYTSEIE
+382 KMAAYTSEIE

-413 YIIQQIEAQ
+413 YINQQIEAQ
-422 EKLYH
+422 EKLYN
-427 STNIQSVRDMA
+427 STNIQSIRDMA

-451 LEITEKDR
+451 LEITEKDKQ
-459 KRRDRILKEGDIASG
+459 KRDEALKGNIASG
-474 YSTQG
+474 YSTQE

-545 ADGLAGISDMDA
+545 ADGLAGISDMNA

-564 LKPLADTAIT
+564 LKPLADMAIT

-583 EAIES
+583 KAIES
-588 LKKSLFGFNGISAIA
+588 LKAALSGFFGVGAIA

>member
-41 GAIAGAFTVDKI
+41 GAIAGAFAVDKI

-120 RFATDRA
+120 RFVTDRA

-196 VKTQKLGAAWKDF
+196 VKTQKLGAAWKNF
-209 MVAVGDSG
+209 MTSVGDTSV
-217 AVKSTGNIIT
+217 VKSTGDAIVS
-227 DTLTSITRAMSD
+227 TLTYIADSFDA
-239 LIKSGKS
+239 LINSERLSTWQKFLGFL
-246 SSIAMG
+246 G
-252 SGMLGGILGP
+252 HGGIQRQAL
-262 ILGPVAA
+262 
-269 IFGGTKAAE
+269 AE
-278 SAIKGQRSKQNKIDA
+278 GAGNASAGKQIQERVNLWT
-293 EVEKA
+293 EG
-298 AKLAKEWADSV
+298 LN
-309 TTIEEAEKKLS
+309 TIELAERQLAFAQSQYAHFSSEEEKK
-320 LAQYSYF
+320 
-327 SSGKEREAVIAAL
+327 AVIAAL
-340 KEKIKTIKAQEQEKI
+340 KERVKLLKSQEQEKI

-361 KGIKAQIEALE
+361 NGIKAQIAALE
-372 ELRAQEANPE
+372 ELRAEEANPE

-413 YIIQQIEAQ
+413 YINQQIEAQ
-422 EKLYH
+422 EKLYN
-427 STNIQSVRDMA
+427 STNIQSIRDMA

-451 LEITEKDR
+451 LEITEKDKQ
-459 KRRDRILKEGDIASG
+459 KRDEALKGNIASG
-474 YSTQG
+474 YSTQE

-545 ADGLAGISDMDA
+545 ADGLAGISDMNA

-564 LKPLADTAIT
+564 LKPLADMAIT

-583 EAIES
+583 KAIES
-588 LKKSLFGFNGISAIA
+588 LKAALSGFFGVGAIA

>member
-41 GAIAGAFTVDKI
+41 GAIAGAFAVNKI

-91 GTTDELQLMQTAVRA
+91 GTTDELKLMQTAVQA
-106 SNFKIPLDQLATYL
+106 NNFKIPLDQLATYL
-120 RFATDRA
+120 KFATNRA

-137 VNSLVLGIGRKSPLI
+137 VQSIILGIGRKSPLI
-152 LDNLSISTV
+152 LDNLGISASE
-161 RLREELAKTGD
+161 LREELAKTGD
-172 MAKAVGNII
+172 MGKAVGNII
-181 EEEMKKGGDAIETSA
+181 NKSMSEAGDAIETSA
-196 VKTQKLGAAWKDF
+196 VKTQKLGAALKDL
-209 MVAVGDSG
+209 MVTVGNSQPVKG
-217 AVKSTGNIIT
+217 AGNAISNALTDWATGWNNIIN
-227 DTLTSITRAMSD
+227 S
-239 LIKSGKS
+239 KSLNAFQKT
-246 SSIAMG
+246 AAL
-252 SGMLGGILGP
+252 LGGSNWDFAATVAGKEKEILTLQDKR
-262 ILGPVAA
+262 IQQRVDSFL
-269 IFGGTKAAE
+269 
-278 SAIKGQRSKQNKIDA
+278 KGIN
-293 EVEKA
+293 
-298 AKLAKEWADSV
+298 
-309 TTIEEAEKKLS
+309 TIEEAEKKLS

-340 KEKIKTIKAQEQEKI
+340 KEKVKLIKSQEQEKI

-361 KGIKAQIEALE
+361 KGIKAQIAALE
-372 ELRAQEANPE
+372 ELRAEEANPA

-413 YIIQQIEAQ
+413 YINQQIEAQ
-422 EKLYH
+422 EKLYN

-438 AAKKEELEAAKAL
+438 AAKKKELEAAKAL
-451 LEITEKDR
+451 LEITEKDKQ
-459 KRRDRILKEGDIASG
+459 KRDEALKGSIASG

-479 MGGSFWL
+479 MGGSFWF

-491 KNKLEKNLA
+491 KNQLEKNLA

-545 ADGLAGISDMDA
+545 ADGLAGISDMNA

-564 LKPLADTAIT
+564 LKPLADMAIT

-583 EAIES
+583 KAIES
-588 LKKSLFGFNGISAIA
+588 LKAALSGFFGVGAIA

-639 FSGGSSYSGAS
+639 FSGGGSYSGAS

>member
-91 GTTDELQLMQTAVRA
+91 GTTDELKLMQTAVQA
-106 SNFKIPLDQLATYL
+106 NNFKIPLDQLATYL
-120 RFATDRA
+120 KFATNRA

-137 VNSLVLGIGRKSPLI
+137 VQSIILGIGRKSPLI
-152 LDNLSISTV
+152 LDNLGISASE
-161 RLREELAKTGD
+161 LREELAKTGD
-172 MAKAVGNII
+172 MGKAVGNII
-181 EEEMKKGGDAIETSA
+181 NKSMSEAGDAIETSA
-196 VKTQKLGAAWKDF
+196 VKTQKLGAAWKNF
-209 MVAVGDSG
+209 MTSVGDTSV
-217 AVKSTGNIIT
+217 VKSTGDAIVS
-227 DTLTSITRAMSD
+227 TLTYIADSFDA
-239 LIKSGKS
+239 LINSERLSTWQKFLGFL
-246 SSIAMG
+246 G
-252 SGMLGGILGP
+252 HGGIQRQAL
-262 ILGPVAA
+262 
-269 IFGGTKAAE
+269 AE
-278 SAIKGQRSKQNKIDA
+278 GAGNASADKQIQERVNLWT
-293 EVEKA
+293 EG
-298 AKLAKEWADSV
+298 LN
-309 TTIEEAEKKLS
+309 TIELAERQLAFAQSQYAHFSSEEEKK
-320 LAQYSYF
+320 
-327 SSGKEREAVIAAL
+327 AVIAAL
-340 KEKIKTIKAQEQEKI
+340 KERVKLIKSQEQEKI

-361 KGIKAQIEALE
+361 NGIKAQIAALE

-413 YIIQQIEAQ
+413 YINQQIEAQ
-422 EKLYH
+422 EKLYN

-438 AAKKEELEAAKAL
+438 AAKKKELEAAKAL
-451 LEITEKDR
+451 LEITEKDKQ
-459 KRRDRILKEGDIASG
+459 KRDEALKGDIASG

-545 ADGLAGISDMDA
+545 ADGLAGISDMNA

-564 LKPLADTAIT
+564 LKPLADMAIT

-583 EAIES
+583 KAIES
-588 LKKSLFGFNGISAIA
+588 LKAALSGFFGVGAIA

>member
-53 VQFTKEAYKLAG
+53 VQFIKEAYKLAG

-83 NDLKEATR
+83 NDLKKATR
-91 GTTDELQLMQTAVRA
+91 GATDELKLMQTAVQA
-106 SNFKIPLDQLATYL
+106 NNFKIPLDQLATYL
-120 RFATDRA
+120 KFATNRA

-137 VNSLVLGIGRKSPLI
+137 VQSIILGIGRKSPLI
-152 LDNLSISTV
+152 LDNLGISASE
-161 RLREELAKTGD
+161 LREELAKTGD
-172 MAKAVGNII
+172 MGKAVGNII
-181 EEEMKKGGDAIETSA
+181 NKSMSEAGDAIETSA

-361 KGIKAQIEALE
+361 KGIKAQIAALE

-413 YIIQQIEAQ
+413 YINQQIEAQ
-422 EKLYH
+422 EKLYN

-438 AAKKEELEAAKAL
+438 AAKKKELEAAKAL
-451 LEITEKDR
+451 LEITEKDKQ
-459 KRRDRILKEGDIASG
+459 KRDEALKGDIASG

-491 KNKLEKNLA
+491 KNQLEKNLA

-545 ADGLAGISDMDA
+545 ADGLAGISDMNA

-564 LKPLADTAIT
+564 LKPLADMAIT

-583 EAIES
+583 KAIES
-588 LKKSLFGFNGISAIA
+588 LKAALSGFFGVGAIA

>member
-106 SNFKIPLDQLATYL
+106 NNFKIPLDQLATYL
-120 RFATDRA
+120 KFATNRA

-137 VNSLVLGIGRKSPLI
+137 VQSIILGIGRKSPLI
-152 LDNLSISTV
+152 LDNLGISASE
-161 RLREELAKTGD
+161 LREELAKTGD
-172 MAKAVGNII
+172 MGKAVGNII
-181 EEEMKKGGDAIETSA
+181 NKSMSEAGDAIETSA
-196 VKTQKLGAAWKDF
+196 VKTQKLGAAWKNF
-209 MVAVGDSG
+209 MTSVGDTSV
-217 AVKSTGNIIT
+217 VKSTGDAIVS
-227 DTLTSITRAMSD
+227 TLTYIADSFDA
-239 LIKSGKS
+239 LINSERLSTWQKFLGFL
-246 SSIAMG
+246 G
-252 SGMLGGILGP
+252 HGGIQRQAL
-262 ILGPVAA
+262 
-269 IFGGTKAAE
+269 AE
-278 SAIKGQRSKQNKIDA
+278 GAGNASADKQIQERVNLWT
-293 EVEKA
+293 EG
-298 AKLAKEWADSV
+298 LN
-309 TTIEEAEKKLS
+309 TIELAERQLAFAQSQYAHFSSEEEKK
-320 LAQYSYF
+320 
-327 SSGKEREAVIAAL
+327 AVIAAL

-372 ELRAQEANPE
+372 ELRAQEANPA

-392 SLKKRLELMTSTN
+392 SLKKRLELMASTN

>member
-91 GTTDELQLMQTAVRA
+91 GTTDELKLMQTAVQA
-106 SNFKIPLDQLATYL
+106 NNFKIPLDQLATYL
-120 RFATDRA
+120 KFATNRA

-137 VNSLVLGIGRKSPLI
+137 VQSIILGIGRKSPLI
-152 LDNLSISTV
+152 LDNLGISASE
-161 RLREELAKTGD
+161 LREELAKTGD
-172 MAKAVGNII
+172 MGKAVGNII
-181 EEEMKKGGDAIETSA
+181 NKSMSEAGDAIETSA
-196 VKTQKLGAAWKDF
+196 VKAQKLGAAWKDF

-246 SSIAMG
+246 WSAFIG
-252 SGMLGGILGP
+252 SMLGGVLGP
-262 ILGPVAA
+262 LGA
-269 IFGGTKAAE
+269 IFGGAAAAG
-278 SAIKGQRSKQNKIDA
+278 SAIAGQRSKQNKIDA
-293 EVEKA
+293 EDASA
-298 AKLAKEWADSV
+298 AKLAKKWADSAA
-309 TTIEEAEKKLS
+309 TIEEVNILLNSARSDSIDLTAKETQAIIEALMEKKKQL
-320 LAQYSYF
+320 
-327 SSGKEREAVIAAL
+327 
-340 KEKIKTIKAQEQEKI
+340 KAQEQEKI

-361 KGIKAQIEALE
+361 KGIKAQIAALE

-413 YIIQQIEAQ
+413 YINQQIEAQ
-422 EKLYH
+422 EKLYN

-438 AAKKEELEAAKAL
+438 AAKKKELEAAKAL
-451 LEITEKDR
+451 LEITEKDKQ
-459 KRRDRILKEGDIASG
+459 KRDEALKGDIASG

-491 KNKLEKNLA
+491 KNQLEKNLA

-545 ADGLAGISDMDA
+545 ADGLAGISDMNA

-564 LKPLADTAIT
+564 LKPLADMAIT

-583 EAIES
+583 KAIES
-588 LKKSLFGFNGISAIA
+588 LKAALSGFFGVGAIA

>member
-196 VKTQKLGAAWKDF
+196 VKTQKLGAAWKNF
-209 MVAVGDSG
+209 MTSVGDTS
-217 AVKSTGNIIT
+217 VIKSTGDAIVS
-227 DTLTSITRAMSD
+227 TLTYIADSFDA
-239 LIKSGKS
+239 LINSERLSTWQKFLGFL
-246 SSIAMG
+246 G
-252 SGMLGGILGP
+252 HGGIQRQAL
-262 ILGPVAA
+262 
-269 IFGGTKAAE
+269 AE
-278 SAIKGQRSKQNKIDA
+278 GAGNASADKQIQERVNLWT
-293 EVEKA
+293 EG
-298 AKLAKEWADSV
+298 LN
-309 TTIEEAEKKLS
+309 TIELAERQLAFAQSQYAHFSSEEEKK
-320 LAQYSYF
+320 
-327 SSGKEREAVIAAL
+327 AVIAAL
-340 KEKIKTIKAQEQEKI
+340 KERVKLIKSQEQEKI

-361 KGIKAQIEALE
+361 NGIKAQIAALE

-413 YIIQQIEAQ
+413 YINQQIEAQ
-422 EKLYH
+422 EKLYN

-451 LEITEKDR
+451 LEITEKDKQ
-459 KRRDRILKEGDIASG
+459 KRDEALKGNIASG
-474 YSTQG
+474 YSTQE

-545 ADGLAGISDMDA
+545 ADGLAGISDMNA

-564 LKPLADTAIT
+564 LKPLADMAIT

-583 EAIES
+583 KAIES
-588 LKKSLFGFNGISAIA
+588 LKAALSGFFGVGAIA

-639 FSGGSSYSGAS
+639 FSGGSSYSGVS

>member
-1 MSIIGSIFVRLGLK
+1 
-15 SDEFS
+15 
-20 KGIKQSEGQLSSFKG
+20 
-35 VVGKIG
+35 
-41 GAIAGAFTVDKI
+41 
-53 VQFTKEAYKLAG
+53 
-65 QAQGVYN
+65 
-72 AFSRLNRPGLL
+72 
-83 NDLKEATR
+83 
-91 GTTDELQLMQTAVRA
+91 MQTAVQA
-106 SNFKIPLDQLATYL
+106 NNFKIPLDQLATYL
-120 RFATDRA
+120 KFATNRA

-137 VNSLVLGIGRKSPLI
+137 VQSIILGIGRKSPLI
-152 LDNLSISTV
+152 LDNLGISASE
-161 RLREELAKTGD
+161 LREELAKTGD
-172 MAKAVGNII
+172 MGKAVGNII
-181 EEEMKKGGDAIETSA
+181 NKSMSEAGDAIETSA
-196 VKTQKLGAAWKDF
+196 VKTQKLGAAWKNF
-209 MVAVGDSG
+209 MTSVGDTSV
-217 AVKSTGNIIT
+217 VKSTGDAIVS
-227 DTLTSITRAMSD
+227 TLTYIADSFDA
-239 LIKSGKS
+239 LINSERLSTWQKFLGFL
-246 SSIAMG
+246 G
-252 SGMLGGILGP
+252 HGGIQRQAL
-262 ILGPVAA
+262 
-269 IFGGTKAAE
+269 AE
-278 SAIKGQRSKQNKIDA
+278 GAGNTSADKQIQERVNLWT
-293 EVEKA
+293 EG
-298 AKLAKEWADSV
+298 LN
-309 TTIEEAEKKLS
+309 TIELAERQLAFAQSQYAHFSSEEEKK
-320 LAQYSYF
+320 
-327 SSGKEREAVIAAL
+327 AVIAAL

-413 YIIQQIEAQ
+413 YINQQIEAQ
-422 EKLYH
+422 EKLYN

-438 AAKKEELEAAKAL
+438 AAKKKELEAAKAL
-451 LEITEKDR
+451 LEITEKDKQ
-459 KRRDRILKEGDIASG
+459 KRDEALKGDIASG

-545 ADGLAGISDMDA
+545 ADGLAGISDMNA

-564 LKPLADTAIT
+564 LKPLADMAIT

-583 EAIES
+583 KAIES
-588 LKKSLFGFNGISAIA
+588 LKAALSGFFGVGAIA

-615 RAGLSAIASSGGS
+615 RAGLSAIASSGGN

-639 FSGGSSYSGAS
+639 FSGGSSYSGVS

-656 SYRAQSVDVNVT
+656 SYRTQSVDVNVT

>member
-91 GTTDELQLMQTAVRA
+91 GTTDELKLMQTAVQA
-106 SNFKIPLDQLATYL
+106 NNFKIPLDQLATYL
-120 RFATDRA
+120 KFATNRA

-137 VNSLVLGIGRKSPLI
+137 VQSIILGIGRKSPLI
-152 LDNLSISTV
+152 LDNLGISASE
-161 RLREELAKTGD
+161 LREELAKTGD
-172 MAKAVGNII
+172 MGKAVGNII
-181 EEEMKKGGDAIETSA
+181 NKSMSEAGDAIETSA
-196 VKTQKLGAAWKDF
+196 VKVQRLSAAWKDLKTAYGNSAWVKNIADSIVDNLT
-209 MVAVGDSG
+209 VAINSISSIFKSNAQIWYETDIKMG
-217 AVKSTGNIIT
+217 ANLGKRWLQIYEKYKKATGSLK
-227 DTLTSITRAMSD
+227 DDYSEYLD
-239 LIKSGKS
+239 LLKKGFS
-246 SSIAMG
+246 SS
-252 SGMLGGILGP
+252 P
-262 ILGPVAA
+262 Q
-269 IFGGTKAAE
+269 T
-278 SAIKGQRSKQNKIDA
+278 NT
-293 EVEKA
+293 
-298 AKLAKEWADSV
+298 DSIRQLNSD
-309 TTIEEAEKKLS
+309 TIN
-320 LAQYSYF
+320 
-327 SSGKEREAVIAAL
+327 
-340 KEKIKTIKAQEQEKI
+340 
-355 AREQTE
+355 
-361 KGIKAQIEALE
+361 GIKAQIAALE
-372 ELRAQEANPE
+372 ELRAEEANPE

-413 YIIQQIEAQ
+413 YINQQIEAQ
-422 EKLYH
+422 EKLYN

-451 LEITEKDR
+451 LEITEKDKQ
-459 KRRDRILKEGDIASG
+459 KRDEALKGNIASG

-500 SYSFDPTLYK
+500 SYSYDPTLYK
-510 DKIQQFKEQAAEV
+510 NSKNQATQFNEIAEEVKQA
-523 DQVANSIH
+523 ANSIH
-531 QTITNTMVSSFQAL
+531 QTITTAMSDAL
-545 ADGLAGISDMDA
+545 ISLAEGIGSMGGIDM
-557 GQAIASL
+557 S
-564 LKPLADTAIT
+564 PLADVIIQVGKMAIK
-574 AGTIIMTTG
+574 TG
-583 EAIES
+583 VAILGIKKALES
-588 LKKSLFGFNGISAIA
+588 LNPFVAIA
-603 AGAILVGIGVAA
+603 AGTALVALGTAVKKSLSNIG
-615 RAGLSAIASSGGS
+615 SEIGG
-628 SGSSSYSPNTS
+628 GYSPNTS
-639 FSGGSSYSGAS
+639 FSGGGSYSGAS

>member
-196 VKTQKLGAAWKDF
+196 VKTQKLGAAWKNF
-209 MVAVGDSG
+209 MTSVGDTSV
-217 AVKSTGNIIT
+217 VKSTGDAIVS
-227 DTLTSITRAMSD
+227 TLTYIADSFDA
-239 LIKSGKS
+239 LINSERLSTWQKFLGFL
-246 SSIAMG
+246 G
-252 SGMLGGILGP
+252 HGGIQRQAL
-262 ILGPVAA
+262 
-269 IFGGTKAAE
+269 AE
-278 SAIKGQRSKQNKIDA
+278 GAGNASADKQIQERVNLWTEGLI
-293 EVEKA
+293 
-298 AKLAKEWADSV
+298 
-309 TTIEEAEKKLS
+309 TIELAERQLAFAQSQYAHFSSEEEKK
-320 LAQYSYF
+320 
-327 SSGKEREAVIAAL
+327 AVIAAL
-340 KEKIKTIKAQEQEKI
+340 KERVKLIKSQEQEKI

-361 KGIKAQIEALE
+361 NGIKAQIAALE

-413 YIIQQIEAQ
+413 YINQQIEAQ
-422 EKLYH
+422 EKLYN

-451 LEITEKDR
+451 LEITEKDKQ
-459 KRRDRILKEGDIASG
+459 KRDEALKGDIASG

-545 ADGLAGISDMDA
+545 ADGLAGISDMNA

-564 LKPLADTAIT
+564 LKPLADMAIT

-583 EAIES
+583 KAIES
-588 LKKSLFGFNGISAIA
+588 LKAALSGFFGVGAIA

>member
-91 GTTDELQLMQTAVRA
+91 GTTDELKLMQTAVQA
-106 SNFKIPLDQLATYL
+106 NNFKIPLDQLATYL
-120 RFATDRA
+120 KFATNRA

-137 VNSLVLGIGRKSPLI
+137 VQSIILGIGRKSPLI
-152 LDNLSISTV
+152 LDNLGISASE
-161 RLREELAKTGD
+161 LREELAKTGD
-172 MAKAVGNII
+172 MGKAVGNII
-181 EEEMKKGGDAIETSA
+181 NKSMSEAGDAIETSA
-196 VKTQKLGAAWKDF
+196 VKTQKLGAAWKNF
-209 MVAVGDSG
+209 MTSVGDTSV
-217 AVKSTGNIIT
+217 VKSTGDAIVS
-227 DTLTSITRAMSD
+227 TLTYIADSFDA
-239 LIKSGKS
+239 LINSERLSTWQKFLGFL
-246 SSIAMG
+246 G
-252 SGMLGGILGP
+252 HGGIQRQAL
-262 ILGPVAA
+262 
-269 IFGGTKAAE
+269 AE
-278 SAIKGQRSKQNKIDA
+278 GAGNASADKQIQERVNLWT
-293 EVEKA
+293 EG
-298 AKLAKEWADSV
+298 LN
-309 TTIEEAEKKLS
+309 TIELAERQLAFAQSQYAHFSSEEEKK
-320 LAQYSYF
+320 
-327 SSGKEREAVIAAL
+327 AVIAAL

-361 KGIKAQIEALE
+361 KGIKAQIAALE
-372 ELRAQEANPE
+372 ELRAQEANPA

-413 YIIQQIEAQ
+413 YINQQIEAQ
-422 EKLYH
+422 EKLYN

-451 LEITEKDR
+451 LEITEKDKQ
-459 KRRDRILKEGDIASG
+459 KRDEALKGDIASG

-545 ADGLAGISDMDA
+545 ADGLAGISDMNA

-564 LKPLADTAIT
+564 LKPLADMAIT

-583 EAIES
+583 KAIES
-588 LKKSLFGFNGISAIA
+588 LKAALSGFFGVGAIA

>member
-196 VKTQKLGAAWKDF
+196 VKTQKLGAAWKNF
-209 MVAVGDSG
+209 MTSVGDTSV
-217 AVKSTGNIIT
+217 VKSTGDAIVS
-227 DTLTSITRAMSD
+227 TLTYIADSFDA
-239 LIKSGKS
+239 LINSERLSTWQKFLGFL
-246 SSIAMG
+246 G
-252 SGMLGGILGP
+252 HGGIQRQAL
-262 ILGPVAA
+262 
-269 IFGGTKAAE
+269 AE
-278 SAIKGQRSKQNKIDA
+278 GAGNASAGKQIQERVNLWT
-293 EVEKA
+293 EG
-298 AKLAKEWADSV
+298 LN
-309 TTIEEAEKKLS
+309 TIELAERQLAFAQSQYAHFSSEEEKK
-320 LAQYSYF
+320 
-327 SSGKEREAVIAAL
+327 AVIAAL

-361 KGIKAQIEALE
+361 KGIKAQIAALE

-413 YIIQQIEAQ
+413 YINQQIEAQ
-422 EKLYH
+422 EKLYN

-451 LEITEKDR
+451 LEITEKDKQ
-459 KRRDRILKEGDIASG
+459 KRDEALKGDIASG

-545 ADGLAGISDMDA
+545 ADGLAGISDMNA

-564 LKPLADTAIT
+564 LKPLADMAIT

-583 EAIES
+583 KAIES
-588 LKKSLFGFNGISAIA
+588 LKAALSGFFGVGAIA

-639 FSGGSSYSGAS
+639 FSGGGSYSGAS

>member
-196 VKTQKLGAAWKDF
+196 VKTQKLGAAWKNF
-209 MVAVGDSG
+209 MTSVGDTSV
-217 AVKSTGNIIT
+217 VKSTGDAIVS
-227 DTLTSITRAMSD
+227 TLTYIADSFDA
-239 LIKSGKS
+239 LINSERLSTWQKFLGFL
-246 SSIAMG
+246 G
-252 SGMLGGILGP
+252 HGGIQRQAL
-262 ILGPVAA
+262 
-269 IFGGTKAAE
+269 AE
-278 SAIKGQRSKQNKIDA
+278 GAGNASAGKQIQERVNLWT
-293 EVEKA
+293 EG
-298 AKLAKEWADSV
+298 LN
-309 TTIEEAEKKLS
+309 TIELAERQLAFAQSQYAHFSSEEEKK
-320 LAQYSYF
+320 
-327 SSGKEREAVIAAL
+327 AVIAAL
-340 KEKIKTIKAQEQEKI
+340 KERVKLLKSQEQEKI

-361 KGIKAQIEALE
+361 NGIKAQIAALE
-372 ELRAQEANPE
+372 ELRAEEANPE

-413 YIIQQIEAQ
+413 YINQQIEAQ
-422 EKLYH
+422 EKLYN
-427 STNIQSVRDMA
+427 STNIQSIRDMA

-451 LEITEKDR
+451 LEITEKDKQ
-459 KRRDRILKEGDIASG
+459 KRDEALKGNIASG
-474 YSTQG
+474 YSTQE

-545 ADGLAGISDMDA
+545 ADGLAGISDMNA

-564 LKPLADTAIT
+564 LKPLADMAIT

-583 EAIES
+583 KAIES
-588 LKKSLFGFNGISAIA
+588 LKAALSGFFGVGAIA